1 MANEFLPK
9 ESERFASVFEA
20 SPIPDELSQNQI
32 SYFSQLIKD
41 NPDGFSKEIGILK
54 ENFPNNF
61 GDINP
66 YDPSEVESLSDTS
79 FNDFLRRSNSYSSIL
94 AGDLPS
100 LSDTSGTIIVLPDGE
115 SDKFMEKVDAK
126 MKNYFNKVSN
136 VEDFTTNL
144 PGELRKLTKSIGDA
158 ASSFIGRISNALQD
172 SLVKFID
179 GGMAKLASQIF
190 SANPIASVALKLV
203 KQFQGNMVGPVGKL
217 FSGMECLTSKVT
229 SAMGGVISDMLT
241 GMTKNMINA
250 PVCAAQQFIGALTN
264 KISDAISSSVT
275 PALAPILDIL
285 GPIGAAFD
293 VKGAILGGIDFMKK
307 AGDLFK
313 CAPPKKQTS
322 SSKYVIDG
330 GPKKDKSQEESQG
343 LLDQAVNAASSASSL
358 VDTAKGFLDAGLPSG
373 LNKFEETYGQW
384 SIFGSKVDEAADHG
398 IGGGNCYTGN
408 NFSCGPATI
417 DFFGGSGEGA
427 SGRVILGSFIS
438 KFDKDDLFGTLSR
451 TASIMG
457 VEITNPGRGYAE
469 GPLISFNDSCNQ
481 GYGAFGKAVVDQKP
495 SSPTYG
501 QVIGVIVLSEGA
513 NYPTDGLPE
522 QDAFIDTVIIEDPG
536 RGYEDAT
543 ISDDIRPVVR
553 NGRIEAIEIVEQ
565 IPYKSLPELKVLSDT
580 GFGAVIRPI
589 LSLKREDRRTDP
601 TQSGI
606 FKVVQCIGTVSTS
619 APTSTSDVSDSVVR
633 ESDTLTATTTTETV
647 EQTTQTTETTQTTT
661 QTDVSDTTT
670 QSQTTTSTTTQT
682 GTTSTPSQQTSGQS
696 YTPPNNNN
704 SGGSGSSGSGGGQ
717 SSGGGYGY

>member
-9 ESERFASVFEA
+9 ESEKFASVFEA

-32 SYFSQLIKD
+32 NYFSQLIKD
-41 NPDGFSKEIGILK
+41 NPGGFSEEIGILK
-54 ENFPNNF
+54 ENFPENF

-66 YDPSEVESLSDTS
+66 FDPSQVESLSDTS
-79 FNDFLRRSNSYSSIL
+79 FNDYLRRSNSYNSIL
-94 AGDLPS
+94 ALDLPS

-136 VEDFTTNL
+136 VADFTTNL
-144 PGELRKLTKSIGDA
+144 PGELRKLTSQIGSA
-158 ASSFIGRISNALQD
+158 ANSFIGRISNALQD

-179 GGMAKLASQIF
+179 GGMSKLASQIF
-190 SANPIASVALKLV
+190 SMNPIASVALKLV
-203 KQFQGNMVGPVGKL
+203 KQFQGNMIGPVGKL
-217 FSGMECLTSKVT
+217 FSGMECLTSKVGQ
-229 SAMGGVISDMLT
+229 AMGGVISDMLT

-250 PVCAAQQFIGALTN
+250 PVCAVQQFVGALTN
-264 KISDAISSSVT
+264 KISDTISSSVT
-275 PALAPILDIL
+275 PALAPILNIL
-285 GPIGAAFD
+285 GPIGASFD

-313 CAPPKKQTS
+313 CAPPIKQTS

-330 GPKKDKSQEESQG
+330 GPKKDKTQSESQG

-358 VDTAKGFLDAGLPSG
+358 VDKAKGFLDAGLPSG
-373 LNKFEETYGQW
+373 INKFEETYGQW
-384 SIFGSKVDEAADHG
+384 SIFGSKVDEATDQG

-417 DFFGGSGEGA
+417 DFFGGSGQGA
-427 SGRVILGSFIS
+427 SGEVILGSFIS
-438 KFDKDDLFGTLSR
+438 KFDKNDLFGTLSR

-457 VEITNPGRGYAE
+457 VNITNPGQGYAE

-501 QVIGVIVLSEGA
+501 QVTGVIILSEGA
-513 NYPTDGLPE
+513 NFPTDGLPE
-522 QDAFIDTVIIEDPG
+522 QEAFIDTLIIEDPG

-553 NGRIEAIEIVEQ
+553 NGRIEAIEILEQ
-565 IPYKSLPELKVLSDT
+565 IPYNSLPELKVLSNT

-589 LSLKREDRRTDP
+589 MSLKREDRRTDP

-606 FKVVQCIGTVSTS
+606 FKVVQCVGTFSTPTILEEEESNVSNT
-619 APTSTSDVSDSVVR
+619 
-633 ESDTLTATTTTETV
+633 
-647 EQTTQTTETTQTTT
+647 TTQTTASNTAQINTTNITNQQTTGQSDT
-661 QTDVSDTTT
+661 SVSDN
-670 QSQTTTSTTTQT
+670 TS
-682 GTTSTPSQQTSGQS
+682 SD
-696 YTPPNNNN
+696 
-704 SGGSGSSGSGGGQ
+704 SGSTGS
-717 SSGGGYGY
+717 SGGYGY